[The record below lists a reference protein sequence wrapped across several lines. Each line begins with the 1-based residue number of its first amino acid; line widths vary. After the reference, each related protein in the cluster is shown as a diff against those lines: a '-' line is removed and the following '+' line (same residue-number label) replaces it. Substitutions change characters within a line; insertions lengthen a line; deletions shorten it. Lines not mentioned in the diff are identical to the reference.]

1 MLDGTMVDVA
11 IGVIVIFLVASLI
24 ASAIVEAIGGLFHR
38 REKHLW
44 DSLDLLLGNTSV
56 DDDPN
61 ARRIVGE
68 LYKTPFITGLVK
80 PSNRPYFDSAE
91 GSAKR
96 AVGEERLPKPRTRA
110 EPRTAKSRVDEDD
123 DESINRRYYGPQAIN
138 ARDFARGLID
148 VIRPGGDIDQALER
162 ADGLLAGVPDDD
174 TATVAVDQLQGALAE
189 LDDVA
194 RATGSGDLS
203 AAIESIRNAG
213 DQIDVASLKAAVA
226 RINQTLTGLRD
237 LSPDSIRAGIGLL
250 PRDLRT
256 KLGEVVESTTD
267 DVAAIRRNVEDW
279 FDRNMAAASM
289 WYRRQ
294 TRWFLFAA
302 GLVPGDRSSTST
314 RSTPRRRSTRTPP
327 PARRWSSPPPRSPRA
342 PACPTT
348 ATATARTADRD
359 ERRDEVGTVQDPDV
373 GRPRHRTAAA
383 GLPPGGPRRLDRA
396 ADRLAR
402 PGRHH
407 VAGLGPADPRVAP
420 GRHGGDPG
428 GAVLVRPAA
437 AGARLPEEVAGQR
450 RSGLILLRPP
460 TGCGRRRGVPCR
472 R

>member
-91 GSAKR
+91 GLAKR
-96 AVGEERLPKPRTRA
+96 AVGEERLTKPRTRA
-110 EPRTAKSRVDEDD
+110 EPRTAKSRVDADD
-123 DESINRRYYGPQAIN
+123 VESINRRYYGPQAIN

-148 VIRPGGDIDQALER
+148 VIRPGGDIDHALER

-302 GLVPGDRSSTST
+302 GLGLAITLNVDAIHTTQTLYKDPS
-314 RSTPRRRSTRTPP
+314 
-327 PARRWSSPPPRSPRA
+327 AREA
-342 PACPTT
+342 LVFT
-348 ATATARTADRD
+348 ATEISAGECLSDEARDTAQQQLDCLREDLGDSIALPIGWHDQVDTTWQGWALRIPGWLLVATAVTLGAPFWFDLL
-359 ERRDEVGTVQDPDV
+359 RRP
-373 GRPRHRTAAA
+373 
-383 GLPPGGPRRLDRA
+383 LDYRKKSQ
-396 ADRLAR
+396 
-402 PGRHH
+402 GS
-407 VAGLGPADPRVAP
+407 G
-420 GRHGGDPG
+420 G
-428 GAVLVRPAA
+428 GA
-437 AGARLPEEVAGQR
+437 
-450 RSGLILLRPP
+450 
-460 TGCGRRRGVPCR
+460 
-472 R
+472 